1 MKVEIWICTKINNRR
16 RTTDNLLRE
25 SVCING
31 QLPWGLNFMPLLYI
45 IGGANGSGK
54 TTSALT
60 ILPSLGV
67 TEYVNADA
75 IAAGLSPLNP
85 ESMAVQAGRL
95 MLERLKTLTNSGT
108 DFAFETTL
116 AARSFVPF
124 LQQGKSR
131 GYTLSLL
138 YFWLRSPDLAVERV
152 AQRVASGGHSIPEEV
167 IRRRYE
173 RGRRN
178 LIQLYLPLCDEWM
191 ILDNSERNYQLIAEG
206 MFNQPP
212 NIYDQEIW
220 SQINRETN
228 A

>member
-1 MKVEIWICTKINNRR
+1 
-16 RTTDNLLRE
+16 
-25 SVCING
+25 
-31 QLPWGLNFMPLLYI
+31 MPLLYV

-60 ILPSLGV
+60 ILPTLGV

-85 ESMAVQAGRL
+85 ESMARQAGRL
-95 MLERLKTLTNSGT
+95 MLERLRTLANSDS

-116 AARSFVPF
+116 ASRSFISF
-124 LQQGKSR
+124 LQQCKR
-131 GYTLSLL
+131 KYTISLL

-152 AQRVASGGHSIPEEV
+152 ARRVASGGHSIPEEV

-178 LIQLYLPLCDEWM
+178 LIDLYLPLCDEWFV
-191 ILDNSERNYQLIAEG
+191 LDNSQPNYQLVAEG
-206 MFNQPP
+206 AVNQSPI
-212 NIYDQEIW
+212 IYDREIW
-220 SQINRETN
+220 SQVSRRTN
-228 A
+228 E